1 MKDIGYHLCGRRGD
15 RKGQFINL
23 FVSHKLAL
31 GGKIGKLAASWGR
44 KLEEEKKVRKS
55 GDLFFIPY
63 SLVLSGVCI
72 FYSQEVF
79 KSEHV
84 NKVLGF
90 GNTPA

>member
-44 KLEEEKKVRKS
+44 KLETGGREERR
-55 GDLFFIPY
+55 L
-63 SLVLSGVCI
+63 I
-72 FYSQEVF
+72 FHSIFSCTFWCLHLLLTGGIQ
-79 KSEHV
+79 K
-84 NKVLGF
+84 
-90 GNTPA
+90 

>member
-1 MKDIGYHLCGRRGD
+1 MANWL
-15 RKGQFINL
+15 L
-23 FVSHKLAL
+23 L
-31 GGKIGKLAASWGR
+31 GGESWR
-44 KLEEEKKVRKS
+44 LEVGKS